1 MKSFLTQIRIAI
13 VATILFAVVCSGI
26 YPVVIWGAAQLL
38 FPHQANGSL
47 VTSPD
52 NKTRIGS
59 SLLAQ
64 GFSGA
69 KYFHPR
75 PSNAGTGYD
84 GSSSGGSNLGPTS
97 QKLIDQI
104 KGNVETYRKEN
115 GLPAD
120 TVVPADAVTA
130 SFSGLDP
137 HISPRNAELQTPR
150 VAKERGLSPDV
161 VKAEIAKVTDNP
173 FLGIGG
179 ESGVNVLMLNLALD
193 TLQKN
198 ASSSGTPTSK

>member
-1 MKSFLTQIRIAI
+1 MKSFLTEIRIAI

-120 TVVPADAVTA
+120 AVVPADAVTA

-137 HISPRNAELQTPR
+137 HISLRNAELQTPR

-193 TLQKN
+193 ALQKT
-198 ASSSGTPTSK
+198 SSGTPTSK